1 MILDLLVKMVKN
13 GKKSQYKRNGLHGET
28 MSLCICVLVDV
39 LNHFEITRTI
49 WLSHSVRLTHKQ
61 TTYLLTEQ
69 KRKTHSSSVFL
80 CETQYC

>member
-1 MILDLLVKMVKN
+1 MAKN

-28 MSLCICVLVDV
+28 MSLCKCVLVDV

-69 KRKTHSSSVFL
+69 KRKIHSSSVFL